1 MAVCAA
7 CGSSRVRN
15 DYKPAPW
22 WLRLIGVRAL
32 LCDYCNHQFRAFA
45 PLPPKTR
52 RPRQATQKAD
62 VFNAAPVVNLHQLDR
77 RDPVAKPEPPPAP
90 AQIINFNRAPLV
102 REPVTPA
109 RNDLRTQI
117 TRLHAQGAK
126 AKGEQAGSSAHREPA
141 ATSVPACPECG
152 SQNLKRRHRNP
163 VEKAVLS
170 FTAHKAYNCRDCGAA
185 FYAKK
190 EEPDAPPELRPAQRN
205 LLESP
210 AFNRERGWPEGE
222 R

>member
-1 MAVCAA
+1 MAVCSA
-7 CGSSRVRN
+7 CGSSRIRN

-22 WLRLIGVRAL
+22 WLRLIGMRAL
-32 LCDYCNHQFRAFA
+32 LCDYCNHQFRAFS

-52 RPRQATQKAD
+52 RPRQVTQKAD

-77 RDPVAKPEPPPAP
+77 RDLAVKHEPQSKP
-90 AQIINFNRAPLV
+90 AQIIQLNRAPLV
-102 REPVTPA
+102 TEQITPA

-126 AKGEQAGSSAHREPA
+126 ATAEEA
-141 ATSVPACPECG
+141 ALPEAAALSVTTASACPECG
-152 SQNLKRRHRNP
+152 SENLKRRHRNP

-170 FTAHKAYNCRDCGAA
+170 FTAHKAYTCRNCGAS
-185 FYAKK
+185 FYAKQ
-190 EEPDAPPELRPAQRN
+190 EEEDAPSQLRPAKRN
-205 LLESP
+205 LLESS

>member
-7 CGSSRVRN
+7 CGSARVRN

-45 PLPPKTR
+45 PLSPKTR
-52 RPRQATQKAD
+52 RPRQSIQKAD
-62 VFNAAPVVNLHQLDR
+62 AFNAAPVVNLHQLER
-77 RDPVAKPEPPPAP
+77 RDPTPKPAP
-90 AQIINFNRAPLV
+90 QIEPARIINLNRAPLV
-102 REPVTPA
+102 NEQIAPA
-109 RNDLRTQI
+109 RNELRAQV
-117 TRLHAQGAK
+117 TRLHVQSGQAE
-126 AKGEQAGSSAHREPA
+126 GEQSAPPEQTTPA
-141 ATSVPACPECG
+141 ATSAPACPACG
-152 SQNLKRRHRNP
+152 SQNLKRRHRNT

-170 FTAHKAYNCRDCGAA
+170 FTAHKAYHCRDCGAA

-190 EEPDAPPELRPAQRN
+190 ETADAPPQARPAERK
-205 LLESP
+205 LLEST
-210 AFNRERGWPEGE
+210 ALNRERGRPEGE

>member
-7 CGSSRVRN
+7 CGSARVRN

-52 RPRQATQKAD
+52 RPRQSTQKAD
-62 VFNAAPVVNLHQLDR
+62 VFNHAPVVNLHQLDR
-77 RDPVAKPEPPPAP
+77 SEPVAKSAPPAEP
-90 AQIINFNRAPLV
+90 ARIINLKRAN
-102 REPVTPA
+102 EQTTPP
-109 RNDLRTQI
+109 RNELRTQI
-117 TRLHAQGAK
+117 ICLQTHS
-126 AKGEQAGSSAHREPA
+126 AKGEQVAPPKQTAP
-141 ATSVPACPECG
+141 SVTGQLACPECG
-152 SQNLKRRHRNP
+152 SQNLKRRHRNT

-190 EEPDAPPELRPAQRN
+190 EAQDAPPPPRPAERN

>member
-7 CGSSRVRN
+7 CGSARVRN

-52 RPRQATQKAD
+52 RPRQTTQKAD

-77 RDPVAKPEPPPAP
+77 RDPVAKSAPQVEPARL
-90 AQIINFNRAPLV
+90 INLNRAPLV
-102 REPVTPA
+102 NEQTTPA
-109 RNDLRTQI
+109 RNELRTHI
-117 TRLHAQGAK
+117 ICLHTQS
-126 AKGEQAGSSAHREPA
+126 AKGEQVAPPEQTEPSATGA
-141 ATSVPACPECG
+141 PACPECG
-152 SQNLKRRHRNP
+152 SQNLKRRHRNT

-190 EEPDAPPELRPAQRN
+190 EAQDAPPPPRPAERK

>member
-7 CGSSRVRN
+7 CGSYRVRN

-77 RDPVAKPEPPPAP
+77 RAPNAKPESQAGPAR
-90 AQIINFNRAPLV
+90 IINLNPAPLV
-102 REPVTPA
+102 NDQITPA

-117 TRLHAQGAK
+117 TRLQEQGAK
-126 AKGEQAGSSAHREPA
+126 TEGEHVESAENTEPA
-141 ATSVPACPECG
+141 ATSASTCPACG
-152 SQNLKRRHRNP
+152 SQNLKRRPRNT

-190 EEPDAPPELRPAQRN
+190 EEADATSQPRPATRN
-205 LLESP
+205 LLEST
-210 AFNRERGWPEGE
+210 AFSRERGWPEGE

>member
-22 WLRLIGVRAL
+22 WLRIIGIRAL
-32 LCDYCNHQFRAFA
+32 LCDYCNYQFRAFS

-62 VFNAAPVVNLHQLDR
+62 VFNAAPVVNLRHLDR
-77 RDPVAKPEPPPAP
+77 NNSGDRQELSSEPAP
-90 AQIINFNRAPLV
+90 VINFNRAPSV
-102 REPVTPA
+102 SDEVTPV
-109 RNDLRTQI
+109 RTDLRTQI
-117 TRLHAQGAK
+117 TRLHGQSAK
-126 AKGEQAGSSAHREPA
+126 AKPEPVA
-141 ATSVPACPECG
+141 EASTSATSVLACPDCG
-152 SQNLKRRHRNP
+152 SQNLKRRPRNT

-170 FTAHKAYNCRDCGAA
+170 FTTHKPYNCRDCGAA
-185 FYAKK
+185 FYAK
-190 EEPDAPPELRPAQRN
+190 DELENATPQPRSAQHN
-205 LLESP
+205 LLESQ
-210 AFNRERGWPEGE
+210 AFSRERGWPKGE